1 MIDSAVGKG
10 AFGRLFQ
17 LWFQLPVE
25 VDLANPRGVVRFF
38 ARLRHESVSDFSA
51 IGVYRRAKLIV
62 EGIFQRCNAAVSIGC
77 ILNSLNG

>member
-1 MIDSAVGKG
+1 LIDSAVGKG

-38 ARLRHESVSDFSA
+38 ARLRQERF
-51 IGVYRRAKLIV
+51 GFPRYWGL
-62 EGIFQRCNAAVSIGC
+62 
-77 ILNSLNG
+77 SLGEINC